1 MRPRATCFGGSG
13 AGCLTHAEAALR
25 PIKKFRL
32 GEEGPGSTGVPWPRA
47 SIGSGPWRVLLR
59 EMAYS
64 LLKRTMQVC
73 PTGVGKALVG
83 SIGQLKS

>member
-1 MRPRATCFGGSG
+1 MRPRATCLGGGG
-13 AGCLTHAEAALR
+13 ADCLTHAEAALR
-25 PIKKFRL
+25 PVKKCRL
-32 GEEGPGSTGVPWPRA
+32 GEEGPGSPSSSWPCE
-47 SIGSGPWRVLLR
+47 SIGRGPWRVLLR

>member
-1 MRPRATCFGGSG
+1 MRQWATCLGGGG
-13 AGCLTHAEAALR
+13 ADCLTHAEAALG
-25 PIKKFRL
+25 PIKQLRL
-32 GEEGPGSTGVPWPRA
+32 GEEGPGSPGV
-47 SIGSGPWRVLLR
+47 PWRVLSR

>member
-1 MRPRATCFGGSG
+1 MRPRATCLGDGG
-13 AGCLTHAEAALR
+13 ADCLTHAEAALG

-32 GEEGPGSTGVPWPRA
+32 GEEGPGSPGVPWPRD
-47 SIGSGPWRVLLR
+47 SIGRGPWRVLLR

>member
-1 MRPRATCFGGSG
+1 MRPRATCLGVGG
-13 AGCLTHAEAALR
+13 ADCLTHAEVALR
-25 PIKKFRL
+25 PIKKSRL
-32 GEEGPGSTGVPWPRA
+32 GEERPGSPSSSWPCE
-47 SIGSGPWRVLLR
+47 SIGRGPWRVLWR

>member
-1 MRPRATCFGGSG
+1 MKQ
-13 AGCLTHAEAALR
+13 L
-25 PIKKFRL
+25 RL
-32 GEEGPGSTGVPWPRA
+32 GEEGPRSPDVSWPRN
-47 SIGSGPWRVLLR
+47 SIGRGPWRVLLR

-83 SIGQLKS
+83 SVGQLKS